1 MNKNNS
7 KCDIHMYSKIK
18 YKISVFVTTIFE
30 GISVLSPVIAMIANI
45 PRLIAKTPFCN
56 IEHPY
61 GRSNK
66 GQ

>member
-1 MNKNNS
+1 ML
-7 KCDIHMYSKIK
+7 
-18 YKISVFVTTIFE
+18 TIFE
-30 GISVLSPVIAMIANI
+30 GLSVLSSIIAMTANI
-45 PRLIAKTPFCN
+45 RPPIAKTLFCN

>member
-1 MNKNNS
+1 
-7 KCDIHMYSKIK
+7 
-18 YKISVFVTTIFE
+18 
-30 GISVLSPVIAMIANI
+30 MIANI

-66 GQ
+66 GQWNGSGFHHHGWLLGWKEN